1 VTKINTVVLGKCVPT
16 SPKTMVVDRKKL
28 EGTSSAMLG
37 VRTTAEC
44 WELSN
49 IDFGVT
55 QVT

>member
-37 VRTTAEC
+37 VSTTAEC

-49 IDFGVT
+49 IDFGVM